1 MHEGVKS
8 PSAAAVREPPLY
20 GSQHVCSVNMVSTMS
35 AFTSKWKVLPWIE
48 GTLLGLFL
56 FLPLVLEH
64 YWVLFTTRIV
74 ILVLLALS
82 FDMVWGY
89 VGILSFGQA
98 LFFGGAGYGTALL
111 ATKLGFTSALI
122 LLPAAVL
129 AGLLISF
136 VMAAIILFGKRSPT
150 AVFVALGTLTGSY
163 VVERLLRG
171 WSYVGG
177 QNGIPSLPR
186 LTIGTMEIEEGIHF
200 YYLAFGLLVLVYIGL
215 RWAVRSQFGLVLAG
229 IREQEERLAFLGYQ
243 TQTYKGIVFCLA
255 GMIAGL
261 SGGLYSFHEGFV
273 GPAQLG
279 PVFSTQV
286 ALYSMFGGA
295 GTLIG
300 AVIGTGSIE
309 AVGYFVSQY
318 WETGWPILLGTLLL
332 AIVTYRP
339 AGLISLVVS
348 ERERIGA
355 FGGGAVSASDDIA
368 ERCHE
373 HA

>member
-1 MHEGVKS
+1 MHLTVLRPPGIAL
-8 PSAAAVREPPLY
+8 PHQFCAGDRREKDRRAP
-20 GSQHVCSVNMVSTMS
+20 
-35 AFTSKWKVLPWIE
+35 
-48 GTLLGLFL
+48 TL
-56 FLPLVLEH
+56 
-64 YWVLFTTRIV
+64 
-74 ILVLLALS
+74 
-82 FDMVWGY
+82 
-89 VGILSFGQA
+89 
-98 LFFGGAGYGTALL
+98 
-111 ATKLGFTSALI
+111 
-122 LLPAAVL
+122 
-129 AGLLISF
+129 
-136 VMAAIILFGKRSPT
+136 
-150 AVFVALGTLTGSY
+150 
-163 VVERLLRG
+163 VVEFRVEQRRREE
-171 WSYVGG
+171 
-177 QNGIPSLPR
+177 NGRDLMRVEQPR
-186 LTIGTMEIEEGIHF
+186 VEAVQPQIE
-200 YYLAFGLLVLVYIGL
+200 LV
-215 RWAVRSQFGLVLAG
+215 
-229 IREQEERLAFLGYQ
+229 REQEERLAFLGYQ
-243 TQTYKGIVFCLA
+243 IQTYKGIVFCLA

>member
-1 MHEGVKS
+1 
-8 PSAAAVREPPLY
+8 
-20 GSQHVCSVNMVSTMS
+20 MS

-74 ILVLLALS
+74 ILGLLALS

-150 AVFVALGTLTGSY
+150 AAFVALGTLTGSY